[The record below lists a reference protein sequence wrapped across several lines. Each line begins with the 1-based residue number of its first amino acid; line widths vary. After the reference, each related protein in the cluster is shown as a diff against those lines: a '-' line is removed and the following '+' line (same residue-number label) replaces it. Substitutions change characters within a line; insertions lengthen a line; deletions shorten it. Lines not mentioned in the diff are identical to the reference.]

1 MLDDATR
8 CIRARIT
15 GRVQGVGFR
24 MATRSRAHQLGLRG
38 YAANCV
44 SGEVEVLAYGP
55 AEAVEALVEWLSEGP
70 PSARVQDVHVEE
82 ADESGEEFSRFEIR

>member
-1 MLDDATR
+1 LNDAIR
-8 CIRARIT
+8 CVRARVT

-38 YAANCV
+38 YAANCL
-44 SGEVEVLAYGP
+44 SGEVEVLAHGP

-70 PSARVQDVHVEE
+70 PSARVQDVHIEE
-82 ADESGEEFSRFEIR
+82 ANEPVEEFSRFEIR